1 MLADFKT
8 SFTAKLSCKFAAR
21 RLAYFPPH
29 LKYVTTLPCEIQ
41 KINNSNWC
49 IFEKCW
55 SILKKNFTIG
65 LSSKFAAKRLA
76 YFPPPLKY
84 VTTLPC
90 EIQKNQH

>member
-8 SFTAKLSCKFAAR
+8 SFTVGLSSKSAAR

-55 SILKKNFTIG
+55 RILKI
-65 LSSKFAAKRLA
+65 LSLLDLA
-76 YFPPPLKY
+76 VNLQQD
-84 VTTLPC
+84 V
-90 EIQKNQH
+90 